1 MSVVELNAKISEI
14 QKTSTMIKYTKILRK
29 NNVYKYEGKNS
40 LIATKK
46 KYSYGNYTKWHEHA
60 GFWKLTIT
68 KL

>member
-46 KYSYGNYTKWHEHA
+46 KYSYGNYTK
-60 GFWKLTIT
+60 
-68 KL
+68 